1 MKIREMNISA
11 RSKACLMKAG
21 YEDLEE
27 LKGVSIESLQKIRNL
42 NQNCIAEI
50 IPYIESLS
58 SDAES
63 PESDEHSS
71 SCTDL
76 QIRNAV
82 SEVAVI
88 DPVPNLMQRN
98 IRVLQLSMRT
108 IDCLHRMG
116 VYTVEDLCSLTE
128 SELKQSRYLGLS
140 NRLEIKRSLAERGLF
155 LQE

>member
-27 LKGVSIESLQKIRNL
+27 LKDVSIESLQKIRNL

-63 PESDEHSS
+63 PESDEQSS

-76 QIRNAV
+76 QIRNAA

-128 SELKQSRYLGLS
+128 SELKQSRYLGLG
-140 NRLEIKRSLAERGLF
+140 NRLEIKRSLAERGLS